1 MILRLNDEKSY
12 TYKEVYEIVN
22 QIFYFV
28 NHQINGEFSLKH
40 LRRGNWLVEYNNE
53 NAIIRESRRKS
64 KEELK
69 RTADYIQELTG
80 RRPAWG

>member
-28 NHQINGEFSLKH
+28 NRQIDGEFSLKH

-80 RRPAWG
+80 HRPAWG